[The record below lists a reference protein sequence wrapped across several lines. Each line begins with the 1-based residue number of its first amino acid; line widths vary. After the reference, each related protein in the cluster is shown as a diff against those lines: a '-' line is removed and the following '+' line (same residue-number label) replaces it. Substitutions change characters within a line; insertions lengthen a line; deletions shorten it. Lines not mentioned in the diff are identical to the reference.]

1 VKASQWQQHELSG
14 LSVSRRLVA
23 GSGIKIHINIMPL
36 SLGRPIQMKSFYAS
50 SLLQK
55 KSLRLEVSRELIQ
68 RHQHKNGSRF
78 YSNLISRSGWHSAP
92 CMPAKVFTTNL
103 NLRSAARSFFGV
115 SRLFVPADHRAS
127 FASLAR
133 SALVFSRN
141 APPPRSG
148 SWNLTVRT
156 SPCLPGSVDSKIQ
169 ALALTHPGNTRGFAT
184 QKVSSSGHPILS
196 MYSIVILFYSTII
209 WINELILFAI
219 HLNPLNEFQ
228 SF

>member
-1 VKASQWQQHELSG
+1 
-14 LSVSRRLVA
+14 
-23 GSGIKIHINIMPL
+23 MPL
-36 SLGRPIQMKSFYAS
+36 YLGRPIQMKSFYAS

-68 RHQHKNGSRF
+68 RHQHKNGLHRSRC
-78 YSNLISRSGWHSAP
+78 YSNLIHSRSAWHSAAY
-92 CMPAKVFTTNL
+92 MPAKIFTM
-103 NLRSAARSFFGV
+103 NLRSAARSFFGM

-133 SALVFSRN
+133 SALAFPRT

-156 SPCLPGSVDSKIQ
+156 SPSLPGRIDSKIQ

-184 QKVSSSGHPILS
+184 QKVSYSGHPILS
-196 MYSIVILFYSTII
+196 MYSIVILFYSTVA

-219 HLNPLNEFQ
+219 HLNLLNEFQ